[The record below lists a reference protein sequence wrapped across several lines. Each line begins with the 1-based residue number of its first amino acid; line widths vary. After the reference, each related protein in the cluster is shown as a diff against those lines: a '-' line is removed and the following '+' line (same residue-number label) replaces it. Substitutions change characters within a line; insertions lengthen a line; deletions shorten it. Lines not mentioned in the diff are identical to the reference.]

1 MKFLIDILLEGKVRR
16 YPIDASNQEE
26 AVERLKLRLPPNQR
40 ETFVIDSI
48 ELDPSSIPEDDPFGV
63 FLT

>member
-1 MKFLIDILLEGKVRR
+1 MKFLIDIRLEGKVRR

-26 AVERLKLRLPPNQR
+26 ALQRLKLRLPPNQR
-40 ETFVIDSI
+40 EIFVIDSI
-48 ELDPSSIPEDDPFGV
+48 ELDPTSIPEDDPFGL

>member
-1 MKFLIDILLEGKVRR
+1 MKFLIDIRLEGKVRR

>member
-1 MKFLIDILLEGKVRR
+1 MKFLIDIRLEGKVRR

-48 ELDPSSIPEDDPFGV
+48 ELDPSSIPEDDPFGI

>member
-1 MKFLIDILLEGKVRR
+1 MKFLIDIRLEGKVRR
-16 YPIDASNQEE
+16 YPIDASNQKE

-40 ETFVIDSI
+40 DTFIIDSI

>member
-1 MKFLIDILLEGKVRR
+1 MKFLIDIRLEGKVRR

-40 ETFVIDSI
+40 ETFIIDSI
-48 ELDPSSIPEDDPFGV
+48 ELDPSSIPEDDPFGG